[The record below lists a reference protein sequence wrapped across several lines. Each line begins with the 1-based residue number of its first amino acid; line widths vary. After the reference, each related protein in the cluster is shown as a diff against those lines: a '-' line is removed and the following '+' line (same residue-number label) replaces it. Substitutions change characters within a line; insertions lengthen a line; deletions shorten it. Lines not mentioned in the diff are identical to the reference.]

1 MVVLFLQSILVSPTM
16 QVMKVVHMN
25 MSETKIQQ
33 YIYENDMWKRLLAFI
48 QAENVLLKTRLAKI
62 ASEDID
68 SDMLEEAEY
77 FQNNF
82 VAEDEN
88 ISLLRTY
95 VADQASL
102 LSREV
107 FENGAIL
114 KEVVRQQRK
123 MRKEV
128 EQAEQRFNKLKFE
141 FNTFFSENL

>member
-1 MVVLFLQSILVSPTM
+1 M

>member
-1 MVVLFLQSILVSPTM
+1 MMLFLQSILGSSTV

-33 YIYENDMWKRLLAFI
+33 YIYENNMWKRLLAFI
-48 QAENVLLKTRLAKI
+48 QAENVLLKTRLAQI

-88 ISLLRTY
+88 INLLRSNA
-95 VADQASL
+95 ADQASL

-107 FENGAIL
+107 FEDGAVL

-128 EQAEQRFNKLKFE
+128 EQTEQRFNKLKFE